1 MDLTSGQPV
10 VSTAS
15 DWPEMRYGGTNLA
28 FFSRSG
34 VTVVPA
40 VTQS

>member
-1 MDLTSGQPV
+1 MDLTLGSRR

-15 DWPEMRYGGTNLA
+15 DCPEMRYGGTNLA

>member
-1 MDLTSGQPV
+1 MDRTFGSRV

-15 DWPEMRYGGTNLA
+15 DCPEIRYGGTNAA

-40 VTQS
+40 ATQS